1 MSVRYNQF
9 GSAAPTKVHQ
19 HLKGKTP
26 VNDAL
31 RTKVARF
38 ERNLRTFGRRTTA
51 YVRKFYQEKIL
62 GQTAERQA
70 AGNIDELD
78 DETAEPGLVET
89 PARPV
94 KTRVKPIRRR
104 SRQKV
109 YRLKGYT
116 TVAKINHKRQSERQ
130 QRLLRQLLV
139 FLICVLLLFLA
150 FQLYNP
156 IKDLSEWYRIIGIR
170 DISDL
175 TRESTSGPTRAGDP
189 TGTGPT
195 TTPALTTQTTT
206 GTSSTAD

>member
-1 MSVRYNQF
+1 M
-9 GSAAPTKVHQ
+9 
-19 HLKGKTP
+19 
-26 VNDAL
+26 NDAL

-38 ERNLRTFGRRTTA
+38 ERSVRTFGTSTVA
-51 YVRKFYQEKIL
+51 NVRKFYHEKIL

-70 AGNIDELD
+70 AGDIAELD
-78 DETAEPGLVET
+78 DELAEPGLAEA
-89 PARPV
+89 PARSV
-94 KTRVKPIRRR
+94 KPRVKPIRRR

-139 FLICVLLLFLA
+139 FLICILLLFLA

-175 TRESTSGPTRAGDP
+175 TRESTSGSTR
-189 TGTGPT
+189 TGESSGTSPS
-195 TTPALTTQTTT
+195 TTPLVTPTPIDRK
-206 GTSSTAD
+206 SVV